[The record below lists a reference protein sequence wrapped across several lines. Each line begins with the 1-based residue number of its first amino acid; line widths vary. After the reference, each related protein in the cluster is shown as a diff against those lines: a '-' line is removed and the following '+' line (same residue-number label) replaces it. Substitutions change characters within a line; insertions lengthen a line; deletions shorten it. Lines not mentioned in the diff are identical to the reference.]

1 MAFDYKKEYKD
12 IYLPPKKPMLIDVPP
27 INYVAVR
34 GQGDP
39 NEEGGAY
46 QHALQLLYG
55 LSFTIKM
62 APKTGH
68 DIEGYFPY
76 VVPPLEGF
84 WWLEG
89 GSAVFDP
96 AWKSEF
102 NWISCIRLPDFAT
115 PEVLEWAKE
124 EAARKKKADFSA
136 AEFLT
141 MKEGL
146 CVQCMHVG
154 SYDCEPATI
163 DAMHRFAE
171 EQGCVIDLTDR
182 RLHHEIYLSDPRRTA
197 PEKLKTV
204 IRLPVKRI

>member
-12 IYLPPKKPMLIDVPP
+12 IYLPPKKPMLIDVPS

-68 DIEGYFPY
+68 KIEGYFPY

-84 WWLEG
+84 WWLKG
-89 GSAVFDP
+89 GGAVFDH
-96 AWKSEF
+96 ARKSEF

-115 PEVLEWAKE
+115 PEMLVWAKE
-124 EAARKKKADFSA
+124 EATHKKKTDFSA
-136 AEFLT
+136 AEFLA
-141 MKEGL
+141 MDEGL

-154 SYDCEPATI
+154 SYDSEPATI
-163 DAMHRFAE
+163 NAMHRFAE
-171 EQGCVIDLTDR
+171 EQGCVIDLTDT

>member
-89 GSAVFDP
+89 GSVVFDP
-96 AWKSEF
+96 ARKSEF

-115 PEVLEWAKE
+115 PEVLRWAKE

-136 AEFLT
+136 AEFLAVD
-141 MKEGL
+141 EGL

-154 SYDCEPATI
+154 SYDSEPATI

-171 EQGCVIDLTDR
+171 EQGCAIDLTDR

>member
-27 INYVAVR
+27 INYVSVR

-68 DIEGYFPY
+68 VIEGYFPY

-89 GSAVFDP
+89 GSVVFDP
-96 AWKSEF
+96 ARKSEF

-136 AEFLT
+136 AEFLAVD
-141 MKEGL
+141 EGL